1 MVQLLLYLHIVSGAA
16 SLLFGL
22 INLLMK
28 KGGLTHRRM
37 GRVFVFSMFVA
48 GLSAIGLATIKSNF
62 FLLFVGIFSLY
73 LTLAGFMYIR
83 HPYNP
88 RLIRSVAIVMLIAGV
103 ALMSF
108 GLMKLQEDNFGIVPM
123 VFGGIGALLA
133 SMDLKAGPADYKS
146 RSVRHLQR
154 IIGAYISTC
163 TAFLVVNIQLPAGV
177 PSFIPWL
184 LPTALLTP
192 YIAYWSKK
200 QKTST

>member
-1 MVQLLLYLHIVSGAA
+1 MVQLLLYLHMVSGGI
-16 SLLFGL
+16 SLFFGL

-28 KGGLTHRRM
+28 KGGMTHRRI

-48 GLSAIGLATIKSNF
+48 GLSALILATIKSNV

-73 LTLAGFMYIR
+73 LTLVGFMYIR

-88 RLIRSVAIVMLIAGV
+88 RLIRSVAIVMLISGV
-103 ALMSF
+103 ALLSF
-108 GLMKLQEDNFGIVPM
+108 GLLKLQEDSFGIVQI

-133 SMDLKAGPADYKS
+133 SRDLKAGPADYKS

-154 IIGAYISTC
+154 IIGAYIATC
-163 TAFLVVNIQLPAGV
+163 TAFLVVNVHLPDNIPNV
-177 PSFIPWL
+177 LPWL

-192 YIAYWSKK
+192 YIIYWSKK
-200 QKTST
+200 QKPHS